1 MKVLVIGSGGREH
14 AIAWKL
20 RQDARVKKIFIAP
33 GNAGTAL
40 VGENVPL
47 AVTEVER
54 LVAWAKSERP
64 DLTIVGPEAPLVA
77 GVVDAFEREG
87 LAIFGPNR
95 KAAQLEASKQF
106 TKNILVKYGLPTAK
120 SQTFTRSLEAHAAST
135 AFGYPQ
141 VIKADGLAAGKGVVI
156 ATSPEEAA
164 RAIYDM
170 LDRGVFGE
178 AGKLILIEE
187 FLTGPEASLMA
198 VTDGDSFQLLPA
210 AQDHKRIGEGDTG
223 PNTGGMGAYAPAPV
237 VTPALR
243 ERIEREIFTPLLA
256 GLKQEGIDYRGIL
269 YAGLMLT
276 PEGPKVLEFNVR
288 FGDPECQVLLPL
300 LKTPLV
306 DVAQAVQER
315 KLAQL
320 PLAFHQQAAVGV
332 VLAAANYPGE
342 PRTGEAIAGLPGP
355 ASGPQAIFQGGT
367 KEKAGRIVT
376 SGGRVLTV
384 TAWAPDLAAAAK
396 LAYAAVE
403 PVQFAGRQF
412 RRDIAAQAL
421 RVSSK

>member
-1 MKVLVIGSGGREH
+1 
-14 AIAWKL
+14 
-20 RQDARVKKIFIAP
+20 
-33 GNAGTAL
+33 
-40 VGENVPL
+40 
-47 AVTEVER
+47 
-54 LVAWAKSERP
+54 
-64 DLTIVGPEAPLVA
+64 
-77 GVVDAFEREG
+77 
-87 LAIFGPNR
+87 
-95 KAAQLEASKQF
+95 
-106 TKNILVKYGLPTAK
+106 
-120 SQTFTRSLEAHAAST
+120 
-135 AFGYPQ
+135 
-141 VIKADGLAAGKGVVI
+141 
-156 ATSPEEAA
+156 
-164 RAIYDM
+164 
-170 LDRGVFGE
+170 
-178 AGKLILIEE
+178 
-187 FLTGPEASLMA
+187 
-198 VTDGDSFQLLPA
+198 
-210 AQDHKRIGEGDTG
+210 
-223 PNTGGMGAYAPAPV
+223 MGAYAPAPV

-306 DVAQAVQER
+306 DLAQAVQER

-342 PRTGEAIAGLPGP
+342 PRTGDAIAGLPGP

-403 PVQFAGRQF
+403 PVQFAGRQL